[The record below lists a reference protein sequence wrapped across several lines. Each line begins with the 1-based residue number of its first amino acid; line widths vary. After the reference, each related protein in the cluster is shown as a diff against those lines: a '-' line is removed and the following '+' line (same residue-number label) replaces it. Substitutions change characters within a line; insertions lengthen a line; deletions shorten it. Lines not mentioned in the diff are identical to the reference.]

1 MSDRWTSGW
10 GWSGESCSWKQG
22 AWWNPPSY
30 SQPSG
35 CYWLAK
41 DRGLRHCQP
50 EERDG
55 GSGQLVANK
64 YFVKKK
70 SGAASSF
77 PQSLLLSNAAL
88 SWFKLNYKWLPSFS
102 HQSHCMT
109 SGSIWSTL
117 SFQKGSQTKRY
128 TLAILCLMQSLGIF
142 VIICLLKALQWKSRE
157 LMSSP

>member
-1 MSDRWTSGW
+1 MTG
-10 GWSGESCSWKQG
+10 GLQAG
-22 AWWNPPSY
+22 AGLVKAVAGSREPDETPLSY

-88 SWFKLNYKWLPSFS
+88 SWFKLNYK
-102 HQSHCMT
+102 
-109 SGSIWSTL
+109 
-117 SFQKGSQTKRY
+117 
-128 TLAILCLMQSLGIF
+128 
-142 VIICLLKALQWKSRE
+142 
-157 LMSSP
+157 